1 MKNKKLLK
9 YFTEQILPTLD
20 EIEFNDTNWRK
31 TKMENTIYVIY
42 SDFDYAPVAV
52 YTEDKGVL
60 FSGDNIHE
68 QGYSEFADGYASASG
83 REITSI
89 YVDDLTDLSENED
102 IMRKAGVYE
111 EYKELLE
118 WGVWR
123 NDNRTSLHGRQTAG
137 KIEQKENE

>member
-1 MKNKKLLK
+1 
-9 YFTEQILPTLD
+9 
-20 EIEFNDTNWRK
+20 
-31 TKMENTIYVIY
+31 MENTIYVIY

-118 WGVWR
+118 
-123 NDNRTSLHGRQTAG
+123 
-137 KIEQKENE
+137 